1 MVVFVYRWRLKPG
14 SEETFRAAWEEAT
27 KALLALGSGGSALFR
42 AQDGTFWGIARWPDS
57 ETRAAAFA
65 TRVGEPSDAG
75 ARMADCIAETYD
87 ALELTTV
94 ADLWTALP
102 EGLPN

>member
-14 SEETFRAAWEEAT
+14 AEEAFREAWEEAT
-27 KALLALGSGGSALFR
+27 KALLALGSGGSALFQ
-42 AQDGTFWGIARWPDS
+42 AQDGSFFGIARWPDGA
-57 ETRAAAFA
+57 TRTAAFA
-65 TRVGEPSDAG
+65 ARVGEPSGAG
-75 ARMADCIAETYD
+75 ARMADCIAEAFD

-102 EGLPN
+102 EGPLA